1 MFTLQ
6 YMHIYIYIHNIYT
19 HAYTYLYS
27 CVPAN
32 MSNMCAWLQMFC
44 FFHIYTYIYICIYLN
59 SCMSWHRGLALIG
72 FCWTGWSNLEICDV
86 SLVLR
91 LPSNHPMKVSCKFS
105 LQPTQWTMVNHV
117 KHHGKHHSKP
127 RFPLKMFPNISKVDL
142 SAIPVSEKSKST
154 GLPCPAPWYPE
165 SYGVLRTPGES
176 VGSVS
181 MDTWSIY
188 LGINV

>member
-6 YMHIYIYIHNIYT
+6 YMHIYIYT
-19 HAYTYLYS
+19 HAYYLFIFVRTCKY
-27 CVPAN
+27 VKYVRMVAN
-32 MSNMCAWLQMFC
+32 VFVFS
-44 FFHIYTYIYICIYLN
+44 HIYTYIHIYICIYLN

-72 FCWTGWSNLEICDV
+72 FVERGWSNLEICDV

-154 GLPCPAPWYPE
+154 GAAVPGTLVP
-165 SYGVLRTPGES
+165 GVLRSPTGLRENQWDL
-176 VGSVS
+176 VQWTHGVY
-181 MDTWSIY
+181 I
-188 LGINV
+188 